1 MARRPSTSKL
11 VGPPFSPFLPRL
23 RVVAPLTVVSS
34 TRRAYT
40 AQRKAIIADTR
51 MQELQ
56 KDKRKLHKATEK
68 QKQRDRKKDFKSAP
82 PMRQV

>member
-1 MARRPSTSKL
+1 
-11 VGPPFSPFLPRL
+11 
-23 RVVAPLTVVSS
+23 
-34 TRRAYT
+34 
-40 AQRKAIIADTR
+40 

-56 KDKRKLHKATEK
+56 KDKRKLHKANEK